1 MADKWLFKSFKGL
14 INAFNG
20 SAKISNGFGKC
31 LNSRP
36 NTSISHIKD
45 NLSRVTHKSIRN
57 ILQHMIDKENSIQF
71 PKIISKRHIMLTLCP
86 TAVTVTQRAKIVA
99 FEIAAEVLKG
109 HQNIFGHFQHCSEVF

>member
-14 INAFNG
+14 INAFNA

-45 NLSRVTHKSIRN
+45 NLSRVTHKSVRS
-57 ILQHMIDKENSIQF
+57 ILQPMIDKENSIPF
-71 PKIISKRHIMLTLCP
+71 PKII
-86 TAVTVTQRAKIVA
+86 
-99 FEIAAEVLKG
+99 
-109 HQNIFGHFQHCSEVF
+109 

>member
-31 LNSRP
+31 LNSRS

-45 NLSRVTHKSIRN
+45 NLSRVTHKSIRS
-57 ILQHMIDKENSIQF
+57 ILQHMIDKENSIPF
-71 PKIISKRHIMLTLCP
+71 PKIISKRRIMLTLCP